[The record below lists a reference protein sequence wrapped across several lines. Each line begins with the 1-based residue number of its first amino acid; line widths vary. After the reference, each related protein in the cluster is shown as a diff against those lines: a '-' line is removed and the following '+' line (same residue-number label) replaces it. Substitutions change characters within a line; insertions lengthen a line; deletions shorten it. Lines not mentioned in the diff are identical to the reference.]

1 MEHKILRIVGLKYH
15 DFKERLDELFDSV
28 IGRQIS
34 LSPDEDNP
42 GNPNAVIAYFG
53 TRSVGQVRRAD
64 LGVTHPALHRCGEE
78 ELMARVVEV
87 DREYN
92 HLYAEIDWSED
103 MKPDVLVDPNNSLC
117 GWTYT
122 GPDLI
127 KSHKEMKRL
136 KHCLSRL
143 SALLKAQPE
152 CWTAEMQEYLDA
164 IEAIF
169 AYDISKEKQEACRR
183 IDEMLFF
190 GRSKDAAFEHA
201 RRRLDYLDRELAS
214 DQGRESMAQLL
225 HDLARSREMDKLLK
239 RLGDEAVAT
248 ANLLPKE
255 VINEVENDLGMLMT
269 HLLYW
274 ELPLVKLQQV
284 RCLIALYLR
293 LEEDGVIKTEDDV
306 DEEPISEELLDIAAE
321 DTDAAAVVV
330 KMVGRRQLKKN
341 YPELY
346 EKMYGKTKKASKKM
360 VDEADEED
368 WSGHALFAYLTY
380 PNEAASLLPKLD
392 KAIGLQKS
400 PKGKL
405 LYLRALQ
412 ESGHFT
418 QLIPHKV
425 FIDCYGEISKQL
437 YSKWM
442 GLTNRFSTDE
452 LETALECIKNMNI
465 D

>member
-248 ANLLPKE
+248 ATLLPKE

-293 LEEDGVIKTEDDV
+293 LEEDGVIKEKRKKLV
-306 DEEPISEELLDIAAE
+306 SDEIINFVSKDRQMASRAKQIVANMLLEE
-321 DTDAAAVVV
+321 TD
-330 KMVGRRQLKKN
+330 
-341 YPELY
+341 PELY
-346 EKMYGKTKKASKKM
+346 ETLDQIQQTAKKQN
-360 VDEADEED
+360 EADAAEEEED
-368 WSGHALFAYLTY
+368 WSQHPLYAYLTY
-380 PNEAASLLPKLD
+380 PNEANTTLPKLERAISLQMSIKD
-392 KAIGLQKS
+392 KLV
-400 PKGKL
+400 
-405 LYLRALQ
+405 YMRAML
-412 ESGHFT
+412 ESGQFARAV
-418 QLIPHKV
+418 PHKV
-425 FIDCYGEISKQL
+425 YTDAFGTIGVGV

-442 GLTNRFSTDE
+442 GPTLRFSE
-452 LETALECIKNMNI
+452 NEIEAALESLKNMI
-465 D
+465 IE